1 MESLY
6 QILNLIATALLIPT
20 IIALIFLFIRALLL
34 IGTFY
39 GTYADRAKFRKNIL
53 PVFKDIQIGPGDYTV
68 KTQKRHI
75 MSVYLQKMNAIEW
88 KGVQAL
94 KLLSEMQM
102 EYKKQLEPLKILMRS
117 GPMLGLMGTLIPMGP
132 ALAGLASGDISS
144 MALNMQLAFSTTVLG
159 IFIGLTSFI
168 LLEVQK
174 RWANEDCAELEYLYE
189 LIQENEKFHK
199 DAEHQNEGYK

>member
-34 IGTFY
+34 IGSFY
-39 GTYADRAKFRKNIL
+39 GNYADRAKFKKNIKPIL
-53 PVFKDIQIGPGDYTV
+53 LDIEKGDNNV
-68 KTQKRHI
+68 KLKAQKRHI
-75 MSVYLQKMNAIEW
+75 MSKYLHKMFAIDWRGLE
-88 KGVQAL
+88 AE
-94 KLLSEMQM
+94 KLLSEMQRD
-102 EYKKQLEPLKILMRS
+102 YKKQLEPLKILMRS

-159 IFIGLTSFI
+159 IFIGLTSFV

-174 RWANEDCAELEYLYE
+174 RWANEDFAEMEYLYE
-189 LIQENEKFHK
+189 LRK
-199 DAEHQNEGYK
+199 DG